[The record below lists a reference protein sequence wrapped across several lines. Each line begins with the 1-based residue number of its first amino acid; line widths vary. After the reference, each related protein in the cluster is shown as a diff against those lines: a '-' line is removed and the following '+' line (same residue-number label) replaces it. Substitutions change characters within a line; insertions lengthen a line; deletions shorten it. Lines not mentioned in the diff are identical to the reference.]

1 MNIFKVNGKFNL
13 GDLIISLL
21 ITLGGGYVIGK
32 FTQESVQVYGT
43 LNKPWFSPPAIV
55 FPIVWTILYILM
67 AIAAYRIFLRHKQGE
82 KLSQPF
88 GFI

>member
-43 LNKPWFSPPAIV
+43 LNKNTFNNS
-55 FPIVWTILYILM
+55 
-67 AIAAYRIFLRHKQGE
+67 
-82 KLSQPF
+82 
-88 GFI
+88 

>member
-55 FPIVWTILYILM
+55 FPYSM
-67 AIAAYRIFLRHKQGE
+67 DY
-82 KLSQPF
+82 
-88 GFI
+88 FIYTYGNSSL